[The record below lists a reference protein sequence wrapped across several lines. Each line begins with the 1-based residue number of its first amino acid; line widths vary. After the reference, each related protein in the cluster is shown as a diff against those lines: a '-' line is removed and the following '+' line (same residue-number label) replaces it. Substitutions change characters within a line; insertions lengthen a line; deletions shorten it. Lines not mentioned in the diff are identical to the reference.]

1 MEQEGIF
8 KTTTF
13 GGFDKKSVLTY
24 IDALTEKHHA
34 EEEELRGQIDEFSKA
49 QDSQVEYI
57 QKLESQLTE
66 MEEKLEAVAG
76 QLEEERAATPQ
87 AASQINDLNQH
98 NKDLEQKLEETEREL
113 KIQMERNRQLQF
125 KAEGAVYKSQK
136 YDELSAQVGDA
147 MLVAKT
153 NADKIV
159 TEAQKQADAI
169 LREARTEAERVTG
182 EAETQAREAV
192 EQAAREAAHTLGQAE
207 SKAAEVTEQAE
218 ARATAVTEQARGE
231 LRRFGTQI
239 SSFQGDTARLRKS
252 IEEILFVLNDRVDVM
267 QEIVRQMDAR
277 AMEFSAEKPAEREGV
292 PFEKA
297 EDEAGYFGSVVPD
310 AKD

>member
-34 EEEELRGQIDEFSKA
+34 EEEELRGQIEEFSKA
-49 QDSQVEYI
+49 QDSQVAYI

-87 AASQINDLNQH
+87 AASQINELNHH
-98 NKDLEQKLEETEREL
+98 NNELEQKLADTEREL

-125 KAEGAVYKSQK
+125 KVEGAVYKSQK
-136 YDELSAQVGDA
+136 YDEMSAQIGDA
-147 MLVAKT
+147 MLIAKA
-153 NADKIV
+153 NADKI
-159 TEAQKQADAI
+159 AADAQRDADTL
-169 LREARTEAERVTG
+169 LREARETADRLTET
-182 EAETQAREAV
+182 AETKAREMT
-192 EQAAREAAHTLGQAE
+192 EQAAGEASRMIGQAE
-207 SKAAEVTEQAE
+207 SKAAELTEQAE
-218 ARATAVTEQARGE
+218 AKAAETTEKAQAD
-231 LRRFGTQI
+231 LRRFGTEI
-239 SSFQGDTARLRKS
+239 GSFKGDTARLRKS

-267 QEIVRQMDAR
+267 QEIVRQMDLR
-277 AMEFSAEKPAEREGV
+277 SGELLAEKQAEEEKEV
-292 PFEKA
+292 FEKA
-297 EDEAGYFGSVVPD
+297 EDDAGYFGGN
-310 AKD
+310 A

>member
-34 EEEELRGQIDEFSKA
+34 EEEELRSQIEEFSKA
-49 QDSQVEYI
+49 QDSQVSYI
-57 QKLESQLTE
+57 QKLEKQLAE

-98 NKDLEQKLEETEREL
+98 KNELEQKLADTEREL
-113 KIQMERNRQLQF
+113 EIQLERNRQLQF
-125 KAEGAVYKSQK
+125 KVEGAVYKSQK

-147 MLVAKT
+147 MLLAKA

-159 TEAQKQADAI
+159 TEAQQQAEA
-169 LREARTEAERVTG
+169 LVREARDSAEQITSEAAMKAHEALEHAER
-182 EAETQAREAV
+182 ESAQK
-192 EQAAREAAHTLGQAE
+192 LGQAE
-207 SKAAEVTEQAE
+207 AQAAQMTEQAE
-218 ARATAVTEQARGE
+218 AKAAEATEQAKAE
-231 LRRFGTQI
+231 LRRFGTEV

-267 QEIVRQMDAR
+267 QEIVRQMDGRSAG
-277 AMEFSAEKPAEREGV
+277 FVAEKTEKEQPH

-297 EDEAGYFGSVVPD
+297 EDEAGFFGGN
-310 AKD
+310 A

>member
-34 EEEELRGQIDEFSKA
+34 EEEELRGQIEEFSKA
-49 QDSQVEYI
+49 QDSQVDYI
-57 QKLESQLTE
+57 QKLESQLSDLE
-66 MEEKLEAVAG
+66 DKLEAVAA

-87 AASQINDLNQH
+87 AASEINVLNQQ
-98 NKDLEQKLEETEREL
+98 NKDLEQKLADTEREL
-113 KIQMERNRQLQF
+113 KIQIERNRQLQF

-159 TEAQKQADAI
+159 TEAQQQADTI
-169 LREARTEAERVTG
+169 LREARAEAERLTE
-182 EAETQAREAV
+182 EADAHARETV
-192 EQAAREAAHTLGQAE
+192 EHADSEAARAVGQAE
-207 SKAAEVTEQAE
+207 AKAAELTEQAE
-218 ARATAVTEQARGE
+218 AKAAETTEQARKE
-231 LRRFGTQI
+231 LRRFGSQI
-239 SSFQGDTARLRKS
+239 TSFQGDTSRLRKS

-267 QEIVRQMDAR
+267 QEIVRQMDTR
-277 AMEFSAEKPAEREGV
+277 ATEFIMEKTVEKEAV

-297 EDEAGYFGSVVPD
+297 EDEAGYFGSVLSD